1 MATLDQ
7 PQEEKEEKEEK
18 EENEMSFLGHLEE
31 LRWHVIRA
39 GIAILVFSISAF
51 LAKDFV
57 WNTLILG
64 PSKTDF
70 LTFQLMCMAGEK
82 LNSEALCITE
92 LPFIIQSRKMTGQ
105 FSMHITSSFVLGLI
119 FAFPYV
125 FWEIWRFISPGL
137 YSKERKHARGAVFFV
152 SLLFFF
158 GVLFGY
164 YVIAPLSIN
173 FLAHY
178 QVDPSVLNEFDITS
192 YVSTVTMLVL
202 ASAFVFQLPVIVYF
216 LSKIGFITPKFMR
229 TYRKHAIVV
238 ILVLG
243 ALITPPD
250 PISQVLIAIPLFGL
264 YEISI
269 FVSGWVL
276 RKEKASFDKAMGEDS
291 NKSK

>member
-1 MATLDQ
+1 MADESHLDQ
-7 PQEEKEEKEEK
+7 DGT
-18 EENEMSFLGHLEE
+18 EMSFLGHLEE
-31 LRWHVIRA
+31 LRWHIIRA
-39 GIAILVFSISAF
+39 AIAILVFGVTAF

-57 WNTLILG
+57 WNKLILG

-70 LTFQLMCMAGEK
+70 ITFQLMCKAGEK
-82 LNSEALCITE
+82 LNSDALCITE

-137 YSKERKHARGAVFFV
+137 YSKERKHARGAVFAV
-152 SLLFFF
+152 SSLFMI

-164 YVIAPLSIN
+164 YIISPLSIN

-178 QVDPSVLNEFDITS
+178 QVDPTVMNEFDITS
-192 YVSTVTMLVL
+192 YVTTVTMLVL
-202 ASAFVFQLPVIVYF
+202 ASAFVFQLPVVVYF
-216 LSKIGFITPKFMR
+216 LSKIGFISPRLMR

-238 ILVLG
+238 ILILG
-243 ALITPPD
+243 ALLTPPD
-250 PISQVLIAIPLFGL
+250 PISQVLIAIPLMGL

-269 FVSGWVL
+269 FVSGWVIK
-276 RKEKASFDKAMGEDS
+276 RDKKAFDEAMGES
-291 NKSK
+291 TE